1 MKKFKYFWIILIFI
15 LSFCNN
21 VNPSLIDTLKPPI
34 ILITKNDSVVE
45 VKGAKGKKCILYTT
59 DKIDY
64 RIAFLKVGDT
74 LEIE

>member
-1 MKKFKYFWIILIFI
+1 MRINTFLLTFVFLF
-15 LSFCNN
+15 SFCSSTNN
-21 VNPSLIDTLKPPI
+21 KSLIDTLKQPI
-34 ILITKNDSVVE
+34 TLITKNDSVVE
-45 VKGAKGKKCILYTT
+45 VKGVEGKKCILYTT

>member
-21 VNPSLIDTLKPPI
+21 VNPSLIDILKPPI

-45 VKGAKGKKCILYTT
+45 VKGAKGKTCVLHTF
-59 DKIDY
+59 DKVNY
-64 RIAFLKVGDT
+64 RIHFLKVGDT